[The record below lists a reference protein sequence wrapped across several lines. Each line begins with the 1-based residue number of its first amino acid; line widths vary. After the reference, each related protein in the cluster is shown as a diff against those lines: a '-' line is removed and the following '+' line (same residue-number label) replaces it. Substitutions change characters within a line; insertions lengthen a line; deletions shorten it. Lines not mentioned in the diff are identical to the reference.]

1 MSSNK
6 IIKSKRTGRMAELI
20 QSVIAR
26 LLIKDVRDP
35 RMSSAT
41 ITGVDL
47 APDFG
52 CVTVFFTILDATPKA
67 IKTAEKTF
75 EKAGGYF
82 RVQLSQLTELRYTPK
97 ITFKYD
103 TSVMQAEYISRLL
116 DAV

>member
-1 MSSNK
+1 MK
-6 IIKSKRTGRMAELI
+6 TLKSKRTGRMAELI

-26 LLIKDVRDP
+26 LLLKDVRDP

-52 CVTVFFTILDATPKA
+52 SVTVFFTLLDATPNA
-67 IKTAEKTF
+67 IKIAEKTF
-75 EKAGGYF
+75 EKANGYF

-103 TSVMQAEYISRLL
+103 TSVMHAEHISRLL

>member
-1 MSSNK
+1 MKSN
-6 IIKSKRTGRMAELI
+6 KRTGRMAELI

-35 RMSSAT
+35 RLSSAT

-52 CVTVFFTILDATPKA
+52 SVTIFFTMLDASPEA
-67 IKTAEKTF
+67 IKAT
-75 EKAGGYF
+75 EKAFARANGFF
-82 RVQLSQLTELRYTPK
+82 RLQLSQLTELRYTPK

-103 TSVMQAEYISRLL
+103 ASVMQAEHISRLL